1 VIACL
6 CGTHNSEQKSKR
18 LPITNYLLP
27 IPMTPSEFEYLI
39 RKTVV
44 YLEFHSDDSAKEL
57 SAAWQDV
64 LTQIQQYK
72 KQKKS
77 TKNKLNS

>member
-1 VIACL
+1 
-6 CGTHNSEQKSKR
+6 
-18 LPITNYLLP
+18 
-27 IPMTPSEFEYLI
+27 MTPSEFEYLI

-77 TKNKLNS
+77 TKKKLNS